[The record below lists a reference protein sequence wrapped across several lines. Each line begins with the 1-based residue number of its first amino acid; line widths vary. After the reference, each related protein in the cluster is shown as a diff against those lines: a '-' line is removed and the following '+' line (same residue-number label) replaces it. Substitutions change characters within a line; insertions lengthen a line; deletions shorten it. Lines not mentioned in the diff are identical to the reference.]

1 MDILVSAVL
10 TLPLGIYSLS
20 RDNLAAVGWGV
31 WLMIGVIII
40 LPTVGAYYL
49 NAWALTQVSP
59 STVAIYIYLQPL
71 VAFGFAP
78 LLLGEFNAGARVILE
93 NVLVGEVGIEGLK
106 MIGQA
111 IVGAPEVEAFVLEA
125 HPQIPVAG
133 DKEAVVVTKVA
144 VE

>member
-1 MDILVSAVL
+1 VSAVL
-10 TLPLGIYSLS
+10 TLPLGVYSLS
-20 RDNLAAVGWGV
+20 RDNLAAISWGV

-78 LLLGEFNAGARVILE
+78 LLLGERWNSRTAVATLLIFAGVG
-93 NVLVGEVGIEGLK
+93 LVVSRGRSRAVREISEHPDAL
-106 MIGQA
+106 
-111 IVGAPEVEAFVLEA
+111 A
-125 HPQIPVAG
+125 H
-133 DKEAVVVTKVA
+133 
-144 VE
+144 